1 METQELAKGT
11 DGRLLYFG
19 SWKNSLDDLG
29 NINSKKVRRSCE
41 IFFRAKNKKI
51 ITDIVV
57 AIPSTIKNCV
67 DNTPLKKIPIGKK
80 VKFIAGDPMEFEGKE
95 MGVVKIEGYEHL
107 QIEII
112 PGKLYFYSWI
122 DPDTKKCKCLK
133 VVS

>member
-1 METQELAKGT
+1 MEEQKLAKGT

-29 NINSKKVRRSCE
+29 NISSKKVRRSCE

-51 ITDIVV
+51 ITDTVV
-57 AIPSTIKNCV
+57 AIPTTIKNCV
-67 DNTPLKKIPIGKK
+67 DNTPLKKIPTGKE
-80 VKFIAGDPMEFEGKE
+80 VKFIAGDPMEFKGTA
-95 MGVVKIEGYEHL
+95 MGVVNIEGYEHL

-112 PGKLYFYSWI
+112 HGKLYFYSWI
-122 DPDTKKCKCLK
+122 DPFTKKCKLLR